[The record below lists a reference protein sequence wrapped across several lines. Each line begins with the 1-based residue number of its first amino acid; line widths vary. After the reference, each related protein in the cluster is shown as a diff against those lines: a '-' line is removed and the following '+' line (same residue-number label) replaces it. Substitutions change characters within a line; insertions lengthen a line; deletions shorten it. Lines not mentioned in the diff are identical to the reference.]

1 MELVPISEIK
11 SVWDP
16 NSRSMLVNEK
26 TITEDGGP
34 SNQFNSDIQTFEPD
48 TAIMVTGVILSAY
61 NDPDGNTVLETNEG
75 RTVLPKGTSYAI
87 SDDAGNGYLVDK
99 EGNIKKTTTA
109 DALAAGAKAN
119 REYSTDPNLKVIFSR
134 AEDTKYGFDEPQ
146 TVLPQNYQ
154 QTEAGD
160 KVAWNALAT
169 GLPDNVVAASQG
181 TGGIANATFKLGQN
195 PQVPSPNTLADGQVQ
210 LTLIGKA
217 DGTIEEQLAYYPNP
231 DTSKT
236 DLVAGKL
243 NVVSYDLVNKNLV
256 LITVNATT
264 TTLAPNSLQ
273 TELNNIYSQGVVQ
286 WTVNSTQSINV
297 NGIDEN
303 ALDDG
308 GSGLLS
314 NYTEDMKKILRAY
327 TADHA
332 MVSDTYYLFLVK
344 NATSQSKLGY
354 MPRKKQ
360 AGFIFVDAHNNSD
373 IVKSIA
379 HELGHGAFHL
389 KHTFSEYPS
398 LSQGVTENLMD
409 YPAKT
414 RLDKWQW
421 DHIHNPEA
429 VLGLFEGDDEGA
441 LKYDCPKWFLTSKEC
456 ESVGRV
462 LDYIKLAVEKGATLT
477 IKWNEGKSEYVAEN
491 IELDGIKYDKI
502 KIINSI
508 QKSSEVTFDPRRYE
522 NLPQDITMLDG
533 KTGQQGGFVFK
544 TETVG
549 LLPLSYFEVI
559 TVLLYQKDNFETKIE
574 SLKNYLFG
582 EIVKEIVVHYKR
594 KGRNDYRTWGQFSIL
609 GTNYT
614 GYVLERPKGNNSPE
628 FEDYKRIPAGTYNL
642 VYSSSSNGLTSKF
655 WGVTMCIEEHPGYK
669 LHGGNRADQSDGCL
683 LINEISP
690 QVDKYPDAFQYKLED
705 IYLDPDLR
713 RQNTDRIK
721 VANEYY
727 GHSNESNPALKLR
740 RFIEALEEK
749 IKKEFK
755 LEQVVR
761 KIIIDESEEVI
772 EP

>member
-1 MELVPISEIK
+1 MIISEK
-11 SVWDP
+11 FCH
-16 NSRSMLVNEK
+16 
-26 TITEDGGP
+26 T
-34 SNQFNSDIQTFEPD
+34 
-48 TAIMVTGVILSAY
+48 
-61 NDPDGNTVLETNEG
+61 
-75 RTVLPKGTSYAI
+75 
-87 SDDAGNGYLVDK
+87 DDAGNGYLVDK

-134 AEDTKYGFDEPQ
+134 ADDTKYGFDEPQ

-160 KVAWNALAT
+160 KVAWKALAT

-421 DHIHNPEA
+421 DHIHNPEG

-441 LKYDCPKWFLTSKEC
+441 SLCTWWYRNITSYIWPSEQDKILEEREPLFVHIKENFDNYFAASQTDNKDIAGYTGWSARKSSFSKKSNLTLVERVIKKFIDESKPSFELFDKGIFLSEYTIEGKKYQVALYSDSKSTSFEKTQVDGLCALVDHETVKIILEDSYILVSFFNNRELQLTLQILANQDDDAELWLKYL
-456 ESVGRV
+456 GI
-462 LDYIKLAVEKGATLT
+462 LL
-477 IKWNEGKSEYVAEN
+477 EGKSISDRVMAFWNDFFSESSDEDFILEVEQLKKLYPKVDEKVMKSIFQYINEYK
-491 IELDGIKYDKI
+491 DDFGIDDCNKLIHFLTQADHE
-502 KIINSI
+502 S
-508 QKSSEVTFDPRRYE
+508 
-522 NLPQDITMLDG
+522 
-533 KTGQQGGFVFK
+533 GGFV
-544 TETVG
+544 
-549 LLPLSYFEVI
+549 YM
-559 TVLLYQKDNFETKIE
+559 
-574 SLKNYLFG
+574 
-582 EIVKEIVVHYKR
+582 KEIQTFSGEREKY
-594 KGRNDYRTWGQFSIL
+594 KGREIFQLTFKS
-609 GTNYT
+609 NYVAFQNALKEM
-614 GYVLERPKGNNSPE
+614 GIEADIENKPE
-628 FEDYKRIPAGTYNL
+628 L
-642 VYSSSSNGLTSKF
+642 
-655 WGVTMCIEEHPGYK
+655 IEEAKYAVLSALWYWKRNNLSNYAKDLSMLSLLNISK
-669 LHGGNRADQSDGCL
+669 LVNCGNLKYCGCEKDDNGDCKYEDGKKVKCTDCAPNGWDDRKKRFDKHKEE
-683 LINEISP
+683 INC
-690 QVDKYPDAFQYKLED
+690 
-705 IYLDPDLR
+705 
-713 RQNTDRIK
+713 
-721 VANEYY
+721 
-727 GHSNESNPALKLR
+727 
-740 RFIEALEEK
+740 
-749 IKKEFK
+749 KK
-755 LEQVVR
+755 
-761 KIIIDESEEVI
+761 
-772 EP
+772 